1 MLNLDYKDVAEK
13 YGGNK
18 QRIAEAAALGALGP
32 EGPLL
37 AVSAGMYIDR
47 MRAAQMQEQ
56 APQQT
61 VAQQVLSSPAPQQA
75 PPQQGLGAIP
85 PQQATPPMQAAPP
98 MEGAMPPE
106 AGLGA
111 LPTDGGEMPTMAEG
125 GMVPPYAAGGGLSD
139 LPLPDTMFDEPSNG
153 GFNDG
158 YAGGGLVAFAGG
170 GTTFDDFSRVIPAQE
185 SSGRYTARNRKSGA
199 LGKYQLMPSTAKAL
213 AARLGLPYDPNML
226 AADTPEARQYQDAL
240 GNAAMKEAWD
250 YGKGDAG
257 LAALYYHGGPNQSGW
272 GANTKKYRE
281 DILSRLGRP
290 KLEEQNMETPEG
302 RYRSLEDQIRS
313 AKNIFADL
321 PDAGVDEAIDYYRKQ
336 KAPEKQAKD
345 RKYDMWSTLAQ
356 IGASMAST
364 DSPSFLQAAGKAM
377 AAAIPGAIESKRER
391 DKAERDAVNAIAEFS
406 GVKRKT
412 AKEALDFGKEAHAIE
427 MGAEGAETERKF
439 RATEAE
445 KARTFAATEAE
456 KERAGALALAKV
468 RQNPSDMESAMY
480 VLQNGTPAQ
489 KAALEEYFKL
499 KGKYA
504 GSAPAN
510 MFGVPPGTQTAS
522 GAGADQGTYLGTIG
536 G

>member
-61 VAQQVLSSPAPQQA
+61 VAQQVLAAPAPQPA
-75 PPQQGLGAIP
+75 SPPQQGLGAIP
-85 PQQATPPMQAAPP
+85 PQQVTPQMQAAPP

-106 AGLGA
+106 
-111 LPTDGGEMPTMAEG
+111 GGEMPMMAEG
-125 GMVPPYAAGGGLSD
+125 GMVPPYASGGGLSG

-185 SSGRYTARNRKSGA
+185 SSGRYTARNRGSGA
-199 LGKYQLMPSTAKAL
+199 LGKYQLMPATAKAI
-213 AARLGLPYDPNML
+213 AERLGLPYNPNL
-226 AADTPEARQYQDAL
+226 LTADTPEAREYQDAL
-240 GNAAMKEAWD
+240 GSSAMKEAWD

-257 LAALYYHGGPNQSGW
+257 LAALYYHGGPDQSGW
-272 GANTKKYRE
+272 GKNTKKYRE

-290 KLEEQNMETPEG
+290 APQEQDMQSPEG
-302 RYRSLEDQIRS
+302 RYRSLEDQIRG
-313 AKNIFADL
+313 AKDIFADL
-321 PDAGVDEAIDYYRKQ
+321 PDAGTDEALDYYRK
-336 KAPEKQAKD
+336 KKSPEEQAKD

-356 IGASMAST
+356 IGAGMAST

-377 AAAIPGAIESKRER
+377 AAAIPGAVESKRER
-391 DKAERDAVNAIAEFS
+391 DKAERDAVNAIMEVS
-406 GVKRKT
+406 GVKRKV
-412 AKEALDFGKEAHAIE
+412 AKEVIDFGKEAHAIE
-427 MGAEGAETERKF
+427 LGAESAETERGF
-439 RATEAE
+439 R
-445 KARTFAATEAE
+445 ATEAE
-456 KERAGALALAKV
+456 KERAFRSTEAQKERDSALALAKV

-480 VLQNGTPAQ
+480 VMQNGTAAQ

-499 KGKYA
+499 KGKYTSGGA
-504 GSAPAN
+504 APTILGVPQEGQQTGSA
-510 MFGVPPGTQTAS
+510 
-522 GAGADQGTYLGTIG
+522 AGADQGTYLGAIG